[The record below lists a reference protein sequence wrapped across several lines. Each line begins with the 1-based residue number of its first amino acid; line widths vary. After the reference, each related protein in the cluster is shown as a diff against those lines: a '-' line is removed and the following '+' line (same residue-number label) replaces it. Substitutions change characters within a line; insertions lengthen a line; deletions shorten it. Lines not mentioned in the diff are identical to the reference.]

1 MVRLVARRGGL
12 RPDGAKGQELWVG
25 VGESRRRSA
34 QCPGRKRFKA
44 TSHIGPTAL
53 LPSAPHPEAG
63 KTSQSRAHAEPS
75 QGPTQWPLPRVA
87 TLRAPRRPVLWS
99 SLPTTRVALSPGPNI
114 WSWVLLGGRAC
125 LLNGPGWLGVTS
137 VPPCYATLRYT
148 MLCLNF
154 LSGCPANPSE
164 LRGAPALKG
173 SRGELRKSSLFGV
186 FTEVTQAVGAVARLT
201 DEATG
206 QGRAS

>member
-1 MVRLVARRGGL
+1 MPREEAVQGHLTHRPNCSAALCTPSRGWK
-12 RPDGAKGQELWVG
+12 D
-25 VGESRRRSA
+25 
-34 QCPGRKRFKA
+34 
-44 TSHIGPTAL
+44 
-53 LPSAPHPEAG
+53 LP
-63 KTSQSRAHAEPS
+63 EPS
-75 QGPTQWPLPRVA
+75 TRRAFTGAYPVASRVA
-87 TLRAPRRPVLWS
+87 TLCAPRRPVLWS

-173 SRGELRKSSLFGV
+173 SRGELRKS
-186 FTEVTQAVGAVARLT
+186 
-201 DEATG
+201 
-206 QGRAS
+206 